1 MSKRTMLT
9 FTPLL
14 GIVVSVLSFIFFS
27 PSCAQRENPNRSMS
41 LTNSLTNTSPSVAEK
56 ITGNENLDPATFA
69 TGCFWCTEAVFQ
81 QLKGVKKVTSGY
93 SGGHVEN
100 PTYKEVCTG
109 LTGHAECIQLLYDP
123 KEVSF
128 DELLQVFWQTH
139 DPTTLNRQG
148 NDVGTQYRSAVFYQ
162 NEEQKKIAE
171 SYKKELNAKK
181 VFDNP
186 IVTEI
191 EPLKNFYPAEDYH
204 QNYYNNNGDQPYCY
218 FVIKPK
224 LEKFEK
230 VFKDK
235 LKK

>member
-56 ITGNENLDPATFA
+56 ITGNENLDTVTFA

-148 NDVGTQYRSAVFYQ
+148 NDVGTQYRSAIFYQ

-218 FVIKPK
+218 YVIKPK

>member
-56 ITGNENLDPATFA
+56 ITGNENLDTATFA

-123 KEVSF
+123 K
-128 DELLQVFWQTH
+128 
-139 DPTTLNRQG
+139 
-148 NDVGTQYRSAVFYQ
+148 
-162 NEEQKKIAE
+162 K
-171 SYKKELNAKK
+171 
-181 VFDNP
+181 
-186 IVTEI
+186 
-191 EPLKNFYPAEDYH
+191 
-204 QNYYNNNGDQPYCY
+204 
-218 FVIKPK
+218 
-224 LEKFEK
+224 
-230 VFKDK
+230 
-235 LKK
+235 